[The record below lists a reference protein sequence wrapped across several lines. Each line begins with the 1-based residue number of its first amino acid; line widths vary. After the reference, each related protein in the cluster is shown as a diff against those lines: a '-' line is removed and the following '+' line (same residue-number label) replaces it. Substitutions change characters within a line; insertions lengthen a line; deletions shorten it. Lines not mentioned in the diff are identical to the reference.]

1 MTRVNGMNAITD
13 PSGRGTVTLRGIVV
27 KLSDPVAQIFI
38 TDVCRH
44 IEGGMD
50 VDQLRAKYGLSDDK
64 AYADLASN
72 EPLQRAIAAELERRV
87 RNGDCARERAAAIYK
102 ETPKV
107 LADIIHD
114 PAASNRHKV
123 ESIRELRQIAAVG
136 PENKPDGQD
145 RIHISINFGT
155 AKVRL
160 DAPMKTIKP
169 EREPLT
175 IEQGRD
181 EEDDE
186 PEYEPDF

>member
-1 MTRVNGMNAITD
+1 M
-13 PSGRGTVTLRGIVV
+13 
-27 KLSDPVAQIFI
+27 
-38 TDVCRH
+38 
-44 IEGGMD
+44 E
-50 VDQLRAKYGLSDDK
+50 VDQLRAKYGLADDN

-123 ESIRELRQIAAVG
+123 ESIRELRQMAAA
-136 PENKPDGQD
+136 PEAALRANDPN

-155 AKVRL
+155 SKTSV
-160 DAPMKTIKP
+160 DAPMKTIKSEEP
-169 EREPLT
+169 FTIEHGDERE
-175 IEQGRD
+175 D
-181 EEDDE
+181 
-186 PEYEPDF
+186 EYEPFERDF